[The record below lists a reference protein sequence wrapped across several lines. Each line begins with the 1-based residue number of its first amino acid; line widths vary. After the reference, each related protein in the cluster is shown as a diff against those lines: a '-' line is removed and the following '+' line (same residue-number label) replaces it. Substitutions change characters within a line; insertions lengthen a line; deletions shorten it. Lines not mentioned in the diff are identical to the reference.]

1 VLYDTRD
8 ITTQSTNTKY
18 IPSRKKAILA
28 VKTLNIQQAYNAIH
42 K

>member
-1 VLYDTRD
+1 M
-8 ITTQSTNTKY
+8 TTQSTNIKY

-28 VKTLNIQQAYNAIH
+28 VKTLNMQQAYNAIH